1 MSLLTS
7 LKIGGRELGS
17 FSRIQALVSRCSRN
31 AIYQYARIPAAKR
44 YLNVGPGSNI
54 DPRFV
59 NVDWQWRPG
68 IDVCLDI
75 SKGIHFPDARFD
87 GIFTEHCL
95 EHVLFPECVEV
106 ARNFFRILAPGG
118 RLRVIVPDG
127 GLYLDLY
134 QQWKSGDRT
143 PFPYLQAEGLRD
155 LDEDSR
161 CGFTPMMAVNRI
173 FRGYE
178 HRFAYDYETLEHLL
192 AYAGFVDIR
201 RVSFLEGADPVLLID
216 SEIRRTQS
224 VYVECRKP

>member
-1 MSLLTS
+1 MSFLTS
-7 LKIGGRELGS
+7 LKIGSREIGS
-17 FSRIQALVSRCSRN
+17 YSRIQTLISGITRN
-31 AIYQYARIPAAKR
+31 ARSQYAGVPSAKR
-44 YLNVGPGSNI
+44 YLKVGPGSNI

-75 SKGIHFPDARFD
+75 SKGLHFPDARFD

-95 EHVLFPECVEV
+95 EHVSFDECVEV
-106 ARNFFRILAPGG
+106 ARNFFRILVPGG

-134 QQWKSGDRT
+134 QKWKSGDHT
-143 PFPYLQAEGLRD
+143 PFPYLHAEGLRD
-155 LDEDSR
+155 LEADSR

-173 FRGYE
+173 FRGYG
-178 HRFAYDYETLEHLL
+178 HQFGYDYETLEHMLG
-192 AYAGFVDIR
+192 YVGFVDIR
-201 RVSFLEGADPVLLID
+201 HVSFREGADPVLLID
-216 SEIRRTQS
+216 AEDRRPQS